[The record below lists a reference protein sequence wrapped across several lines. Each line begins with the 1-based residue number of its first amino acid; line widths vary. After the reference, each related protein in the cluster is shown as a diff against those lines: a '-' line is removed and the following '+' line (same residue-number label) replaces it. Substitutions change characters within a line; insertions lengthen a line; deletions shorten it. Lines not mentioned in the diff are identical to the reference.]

1 MARREHVQI
10 KSRSELVHMR
20 KAGLVVARTLDTL
33 RAAVRPGVSTKDL
46 DDIAERFIRGEGAIP
61 SFQGYQGFPATICT
75 SVNEEVVHGIP
86 NKRKIL
92 HAGDIISIDCGAIV
106 DGWHGDSAITVPVG
120 TVDAGLLAFM
130 AACEE
135 SMWHGLA
142 VARLGGRLTD
152 ISHAVES
159 AVRPHGYGIVD
170 HYGGHGIGTEM
181 HQPPHI
187 LNYGRPG
194 RGQKLISGIALAIE
208 PMITLGGPE
217 TQVLADE
224 WTVVSVDGSWAAH
237 FEHTVAVTEQGPWV
251 LTAHDGGAAKL
262 AELGVSC
269 GEPSVQSR
277 AVS

>member
-86 NKRKIL
+86 NKRTIL

-120 TVDAGLLAFM
+120 TVDAGLLVFM
-130 AACEE
+130 GACEE

-142 VARLGGRLTD
+142 AARLDGRLTD
-152 ISHAVES
+152 ISNAVES

-217 TQVLADE
+217 TRVLADE

>member
-46 DDIAERFIRGEGAIP
+46 DDIAERVIRGEGAIP

-142 VARLGGRLTD
+142 AARLGGRLTD

>member
-1 MARREHVQI
+1 MGRREHVQI
-10 KSRSELVHMR
+10 KSRSEIAHMR
-20 KAGLVVARTLDTL
+20 RAGLVVARTLDTL
-33 RAAVRPGVSTKDL
+33 RTAVHPGISTKEL
-46 DDIAERFIRGEGAIP
+46 DDIAERFIRAEGGIP

-75 SVNEEVVHGIP
+75 SVNDEVVHGIP
-86 NKRKIL
+86 SKRKIL
-92 HAGDIISIDCGAIV
+92 HEGDILSIDCGAIV

-120 TVDAGLLAFM
+120 NVDAGLLAFM
-130 AACEE
+130 ATCEE
-135 SMWHGLA
+135 SMWRGLA
-142 VARLGGRLTD
+142 AAQLGGRLTD
-152 ISHAVES
+152 ISHAVEEV
-159 AVRPHGYGIVD
+159 VRPRGYGIVD
-170 HYGGHGIGTEM
+170 HYGGHGIGSEM

-194 RGQKLISGIALAIE
+194 RGQKLIAGIALAIE
-208 PMITLGGPE
+208 PMITLGAPE
-217 TQVLADE
+217 TRVLSDD

-269 GEPSVQSR
+269 GEPSVRHR